1 VKFALH
7 QAPRRETRFIIVR
20 VAGLALAIVEMLQRD
35 VSMVW
40 RPKRKPS

>member
-7 QAPRRETRFIIVR
+7 QAVRRQSRVIIVC